1 MCRREP
7 ISVDSLPELTTV
19 PEAGRVLRCGDAA
32 VRGMV
37 LRGELE
43 AERVGRLIRIRRS
56 SLEKIVRGE
65 PERQTLRAVMRAAK

>member
-1 MCRREP
+1 MCEREP

-37 LRGELE
+37 VRGELE
-43 AERVGRLIRIRRS
+43 SERVGRLIRIRRS
-56 SLEKIVRGE
+56 SLERIVRGE
-65 PERQTLRAVMRAAK
+65 AERPGLRVVK